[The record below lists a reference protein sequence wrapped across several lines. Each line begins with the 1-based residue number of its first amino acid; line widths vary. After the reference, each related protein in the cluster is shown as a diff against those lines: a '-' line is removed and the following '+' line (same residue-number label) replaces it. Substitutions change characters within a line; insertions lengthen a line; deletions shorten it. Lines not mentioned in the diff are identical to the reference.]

1 MIKIIFLLTLIYFTN
16 CTECDNYL
24 NPKNAK
30 ECIPLQADVNRMCCL
45 YITKCSN
52 EELKSCTQFDK
63 NEDIKTTIQEL
74 ESAGK
79 DSCGDLKIDIICHED
94 EVNNSFYLKIGILL
108 ILGLLF

>member
-16 CTECDNYL
+16 CNECVDYGIPN
-24 NPKNAK
+24 NAK
-30 ECIPLQADVNRMCCL
+30 ECIPLQADANQMCCL
-45 YITKCSN
+45 FRTICSG

-63 NEDIKTTIQEL
+63 NLDIKTYIQEL
-74 ESAGK
+74 ESAQKAG
-79 DSCGDLKIDIICHED
+79 CGDIKIDIICHED